1 MISACSIRSLRIAAK
16 RSRSATAWS
25 ATEAEA
31 GHYLRPEKLVPINE
45 TFKTLAQKATAGKT
59 DDLERAKA
67 LYDHVMG
74 RMRYDK
80 SGTGWGRGDAL
91 YACDERTGNCSYF
104 HAYFIALTR
113 SIEKP
118 ARFAIGAT
126 IPADKNEGTID
137 GYHCWAEFLA
147 DGRWVPVDISEAW
160 KNPKLADYYFGHN
173 PANRF
178 ELTKGRDLVVDPE
191 PASGPINFLAY
202 PLLEMNG
209 EVIKPETTFIFR
221 RIGACSTDKVPRTRS
236 YSLLSCLYS
245 CSYSI
250 LARKSKNRS
259 QRDTLKSFTSYASG
273 RAKDSFDGSCRQA
286 AADWHIPRATFV
298 AMALSAATSAF
309 QHAASA
315 RAQFCPL
322 AARIRDRPSRHAA
335 NSDRRRDVGT
345 TETHRFVKLA
355 CCALVGCCDR
365 NVSADGLRLLVVA
378 LGQPYG
384 PAFLAFS

>member
-1 MISACSIRSLRIAAK
+1 MRTLGLAFVLLGALTSRAADKPGIVTGSDEFEFVYRVKLPEIKGDARLWLPLAKTDAFQTVTREQVSIPIKWEKVQDRDYGNEICVLHAQSSDSGKLIELRYGVVRREKSAYAAK
-16 RSRSATAWS
+16 
-25 ATEAEA
+25 AEDPKRF
-31 GHYLRPEKLVPINE
+31 LRPEKLVPANE
-45 TFKTLAQKATAGKT
+45 TFRTLALQAAAGKT

-67 LYDHVMG
+67 LYDHVIG

-91 YACDERTGNCSYF
+91 YACDARTGNCTDF

-113 SIEKP
+113 SIGIP

-191 PASGPINFLAY
+191 PASGPINFLVY

-209 EVIKPETTFIFR
+209 EVVKPETTFIFR
-221 RIGACSTDKVPRTRS
+221 RIGA
-236 YSLLSCLYS
+236 
-245 CSYSI
+245 
-250 LARKSKNRS
+250 
-259 QRDTLKSFTSYASG
+259 
-273 RAKDSFDGSCRQA
+273 
-286 AADWHIPRATFV
+286 
-298 AMALSAATSAF
+298 
-309 QHAASA
+309 
-315 RAQFCPL
+315 
-322 AARIRDRPSRHAA
+322 
-335 NSDRRRDVGT
+335 
-345 TETHRFVKLA
+345 
-355 CCALVGCCDR
+355 
-365 NVSADGLRLLVVA
+365 
-378 LGQPYG
+378 
-384 PAFLAFS
+384 